1 MKKFLLSLTLMLI
14 MLSNFAQ
21 PVVLFKQ
28 NFDASLSG
36 MNFSHANRWQLDS
49 NLKKSPPYSMRG
61 IVPSRSGD
69 SIEMITPWID
79 ASNYSYLLLTFD
91 HICKVSE
98 SDIVSI
104 EYEINRVG
112 AVW

>member
-1 MKKFLLSLTLMLI
+1 MKKLALFLSATLIVLS
-14 MLSNFAQ
+14 SFAQ

-36 MNFSHANRWQLDS
+36 MNCMPSNRWQLDS
-49 NLKKSPPYSMRG
+49 NLKKSTPYSMRG
-61 IVPSRSGD
+61 IIPSHIGD

-79 ASNYSYLLLTFD
+79 ATAYSHLLFTFD

-98 SDIVSI
+98 SDIVSV
-104 EYEINRVG
+104 EYEINKIG
-112 AVW
+112 AV